1 MSLFCDLPGCRVLD
15 VTRLDHGHLC
25 IVAEGRRDHACCP
38 TCRTP
43 SSAVH
48 SRYQRRPADLPASGK
63 VVRLR
68 LTIRRFYCRHPG
80 CPRLT
85 FAERFPHL
93 LRRYA
98 HRTHRLTTAQA
109 RTGLVLGG
117 KPGAKLLSHLS
128 MPSSATTVLR
138 TIRALPLPSGPAP
151 HIVGVDDWAQR
162 KSRTYGTV
170 VVDLERRRPID
181 VLPDRSAGTLAAWLR
196 REPQI
201 RVVARDRSTD
211 YARGTTLGV
220 KQLSKGT
227 LDRRA
232 KGTPVT
238 AEA

>member
-1 MSLFCDLPGCRVLD
+1 MSLFCDLPGGCRVLD

-38 TCRTP
+38 NCRTS

-68 LTIRRFYCRHPG
+68 LTIRRFYCRHSVS
-80 CPRLT
+80 PRLT

-109 RTGLVLGG
+109 RTGLVLDG
-117 KPGAKLLSHLS
+117 KPAARLLSDLS

-138 TIRALPLPSGPAP
+138 TICALPLPSGPAP
-151 HIVGVDDWAQR
+151 HINGLDDWAKRKGLYQR
-162 KSRTYGTV
+162 PSRLTCMS
-170 VVDLERRRPID
+170 P
-181 VLPDRSAGTLAAWLR
+181 
-196 REPQI
+196 
-201 RVVARDRSTD
+201 VA
-211 YARGTTLGV
+211 
-220 KQLSKGT
+220 
-227 LDRRA
+227 
-232 KGTPVT
+232 
-238 AEA
+238 